1 MKSRDKWTC
10 GLLALL
16 LGTIGGNVSLADSG
30 ESITLP
36 GPSLDGKQSVEA
48 LLQQR
53 RSVRD
58 YRDQPISLQDVGQLL
73 WAAQGITHPGGYRT
87 TPSAG
92 ALYPLELY
100 LVAGNVSGLP
110 AGAYH
115 YRPKKHRL
123 KPVADGDLRQA
134 VAEAAYGQS
143 WIEDAAAIVVFA
155 AVPERTARKYG
166 KRAQR
171 YVDIEVGHAAQNLFL
186 QAGSLGLSSVV
197 VGAMHDSQ
205 VAGLLALPVETKVRL
220 LMPVGHARSQ

>member
-1 MKSRDKWTC
+1 MKARYKWTC
-10 GLLALL
+10 LVLGLL
-16 LGTIGGNVSLADSG
+16 LGSIGGGAALAETG
-30 ESITLP
+30 KKIALP
-36 GPSLDGKQSVEA
+36 APSLDGEQSVEA

-53 RSVRD
+53 RSLRE
-58 YRDQPISLQDVGQLL
+58 YRQRPISLQEVGQLL
-73 WAAQGITHPGGYRT
+73 WAAQGITHTNGYRT
-87 TPSAG
+87 APSAG

-100 LVAGNVSGLP
+100 LVAGNVTGLP

-123 KPVADGDLRQA
+123 SRVVDGDLRSA
-134 VAEAAYGQS
+134 VAEAAYGQQ
-143 WIEDAAAIVVFA
+143 WIEDAAAIVVFT

-186 QAGSLGLSSVV
+186 QAGSLGLGSVV

-205 VAGLLALPVETKVRL
+205 VGEILALLDDQQALL
-220 LMPVGHARSQ
+220 LMPVGHAQ